1 MAERKWLKNR
11 SELPFNYNIVSQGFL
26 NNLVAKSD
34 SLSSNMFLE
43 TIKGPD
49 TVPDIVSDPEE
60 LKNPTEPYSE
70 DFGMQGLINQY
81 RLQLGNQYSDAAI
94 GQYIKLVNP
103 AQYDA
108 ARNSGYQE
116 VYEDR
121 KDLKP
126 SFTDVWSNTRATS
139 STVELANLKYGVPAI
154 AILQKDKWL
163 WYTGKLSQEEIQEK
177 NWDYDPFNGL
187 TILKSD
193 YDKFFGAD
201 RDIQKAI
208 EKMEYCKIVVEYLQD
223 IVSQLTWR
231 HQTIKNIIEWRR
243 FMAGS

>member
-1 MAERKWLKNR
+1 MNTKLSDIQEMWKKDCKIDDI
-11 SELPFNYNIVSQGFL
+11 ELDASSLQVPVL
-26 NNLVAKSD
+26 HAK
-34 SLSSNMFLE
+34 
-43 TIKGPD
+43 
-49 TVPDIVSDPEE
+49 
-60 LKNPTEPYSE
+60 YSE
-70 DFGMQGLINQY
+70 ILSNQKLIQIRYEN
-81 RLQLGNQYSDAAI
+81 
-94 GQYIKLVNP
+94 KL
-103 AQYDA
+103 
-108 ARNSGYQE
+108 
-116 VYEDR
+116 
-121 KDLKP
+121 KD
-126 SFTDVWSNTRATS
+126 
-139 STVELANLKYGVPAI
+139 
-154 AILQKDKWL
+154 LQKDKWL

-208 EKMEYCKIVVEYLQD
+208 EKLEYCKIVVEYLQD

>member
-1 MAERKWLKNR
+1 MIKNLNTKL
-11 SELPFNYNIVSQGFL
+11 SDIQEMWKKDCLIDDIELDASSLQVPIL
-26 NNLVAKSD
+26 HAK
-34 SLSSNMFLE
+34 
-43 TIKGPD
+43 
-49 TVPDIVSDPEE
+49 
-60 LKNPTEPYSE
+60 YSE
-70 DFGMQGLINQY
+70 ILSNQKLIQIRY
-81 RLQLGNQYSDAAI
+81 EQQL
-94 GQYIKLVNP
+94 K
-103 AQYDA
+103 
-108 ARNSGYQE
+108 
-116 VYEDR
+116 
-121 KDLKP
+121 
-126 SFTDVWSNTRATS
+126 T
-139 STVELANLKYGVPAI
+139 
-154 AILQKDKWL
+154 LQKDKWP
-163 WYTGKLSQEEIQEK
+163 WYTGKLDQNTIQEK

>member
-1 MAERKWLKNR
+1 MIQNLNTKLSDIQEMWKKDCPIDDIELDASSLQVPKLHAKYSEILSNQKLIQIRYENQLKN
-11 SELPFNYNIVSQGFL
+11 
-26 NNLVAKSD
+26 
-34 SLSSNMFLE
+34 
-43 TIKGPD
+43 
-49 TVPDIVSDPEE
+49 
-60 LKNPTEPYSE
+60 
-70 DFGMQGLINQY
+70 
-81 RLQLGNQYSDAAI
+81 
-94 GQYIKLVNP
+94 
-103 AQYDA
+103 
-108 ARNSGYQE
+108 
-116 VYEDR
+116 
-121 KDLKP
+121 
-126 SFTDVWSNTRATS
+126 
-139 STVELANLKYGVPAI
+139 
-154 AILQKDKWL
+154 LQKDKWL

>member
-1 MAERKWLKNR
+1 MIKNLNTKL
-11 SELPFNYNIVSQGFL
+11 SDIQEMWKKDCLIDDIELDASSLQVPIL
-26 NNLVAKSD
+26 HAK
-34 SLSSNMFLE
+34 
-43 TIKGPD
+43 
-49 TVPDIVSDPEE
+49 
-60 LKNPTEPYSE
+60 YSE
-70 DFGMQGLINQY
+70 ILSNQKLIQIRY
-81 RLQLGNQYSDAAI
+81 EQQL
-94 GQYIKLVNP
+94 K
-103 AQYDA
+103 
-108 ARNSGYQE
+108 
-116 VYEDR
+116 
-121 KDLKP
+121 
-126 SFTDVWSNTRATS
+126 T
-139 STVELANLKYGVPAI
+139 
-154 AILQKDKWL
+154 LQKDKWL
-163 WYTGKLSQEEIQEK
+163 WYTGKLDQNTIQEK

>member
-1 MAERKWLKNR
+1 MNTKLSDIQEMWKNDCKIDDI
-11 SELPFNYNIVSQGFL
+11 ELDASSLQVPVL
-26 NNLVAKSD
+26 HAK
-34 SLSSNMFLE
+34 
-43 TIKGPD
+43 
-49 TVPDIVSDPEE
+49 
-60 LKNPTEPYSE
+60 YSE
-70 DFGMQGLINQY
+70 ILSNQKLIQIRYEN
-81 RLQLGNQYSDAAI
+81 
-94 GQYIKLVNP
+94 KL
-103 AQYDA
+103 
-108 ARNSGYQE
+108 
-116 VYEDR
+116 
-121 KDLKP
+121 KD
-126 SFTDVWSNTRATS
+126 
-139 STVELANLKYGVPAI
+139 
-154 AILQKDKWL
+154 LQKDKWL

-208 EKMEYCKIVVEYLQD
+208 EKLEYCKVVVEYLQD

>member
-1 MAERKWLKNR
+1 MNTKLSDIQEMWKKDCKIDDI
-11 SELPFNYNIVSQGFL
+11 ELDASSLQVPVL
-26 NNLVAKSD
+26 HAK
-34 SLSSNMFLE
+34 
-43 TIKGPD
+43 
-49 TVPDIVSDPEE
+49 
-60 LKNPTEPYSE
+60 YSE
-70 DFGMQGLINQY
+70 I
-81 RLQLGNQYSDAAI
+81 
-94 GQYIKLVNP
+94 
-103 AQYDA
+103 
-108 ARNSGYQE
+108 
-116 VYEDR
+116 
-121 KDLKP
+121 
-126 SFTDVWSNTRATS
+126 
-139 STVELANLKYGVPAI
+139 LANQKLIQIRYENQLKD
-154 AILQKDKWL
+154 LQKDKWL

>member
-1 MAERKWLKNR
+1 MNTKLSDIQEMWKKDCQIDDI
-11 SELPFNYNIVSQGFL
+11 ELDASSLQVPIL
-26 NNLVAKSD
+26 HAK
-34 SLSSNMFLE
+34 
-43 TIKGPD
+43 
-49 TVPDIVSDPEE
+49 
-60 LKNPTEPYSE
+60 YSE
-70 DFGMQGLINQY
+70 ILSNQKLIQIRY
-81 RLQLGNQYSDAAI
+81 EQQL
-94 GQYIKLVNP
+94 K
-103 AQYDA
+103 
-108 ARNSGYQE
+108 
-116 VYEDR
+116 
-121 KDLKP
+121 
-126 SFTDVWSNTRATS
+126 T
-139 STVELANLKYGVPAI
+139 
-154 AILQKDKWL
+154 LQKNKWL

-208 EKMEYCKIVVEYLQD
+208 EKMEYCKVVVEYLQD

>member
-1 MAERKWLKNR
+1 MNTKLSDIQEMWKKDCKIDDI
-11 SELPFNYNIVSQGFL
+11 ELDASSLQVPVL
-26 NNLVAKSD
+26 HAK
-34 SLSSNMFLE
+34 
-43 TIKGPD
+43 
-49 TVPDIVSDPEE
+49 
-60 LKNPTEPYSE
+60 YSE
-70 DFGMQGLINQY
+70 I
-81 RLQLGNQYSDAAI
+81 
-94 GQYIKLVNP
+94 
-103 AQYDA
+103 
-108 ARNSGYQE
+108 
-116 VYEDR
+116 
-121 KDLKP
+121 
-126 SFTDVWSNTRATS
+126 
-139 STVELANLKYGVPAI
+139 LANQKLIQIRYENQLKD
-154 AILQKDKWL
+154 LQKDKWL

-201 RDIQKAI
+201 KDIQKAI

>member
-1 MAERKWLKNR
+1 MIKKLNTKLSDIQEMWKKDCLIDDI
-11 SELPFNYNIVSQGFL
+11 ELDASSLQVPIL
-26 NNLVAKSD
+26 HAK
-34 SLSSNMFLE
+34 
-43 TIKGPD
+43 
-49 TVPDIVSDPEE
+49 
-60 LKNPTEPYSE
+60 YSE
-70 DFGMQGLINQY
+70 ILSNQKLIQIRYEN
-81 RLQLGNQYSDAAI
+81 
-94 GQYIKLVNP
+94 KL
-103 AQYDA
+103 
-108 ARNSGYQE
+108 
-116 VYEDR
+116 
-121 KDLKP
+121 KD
-126 SFTDVWSNTRATS
+126 
-139 STVELANLKYGVPAI
+139 
-154 AILQKDKWL
+154 LQKDKWL

-208 EKMEYCKIVVEYLQD
+208 EKLEYCKVVVEYLQD

>member
-1 MAERKWLKNR
+1 MNTKLSDIQEMWKTDCKIDDI
-11 SELPFNYNIVSQGFL
+11 ELDASSLQVPVL
-26 NNLVAKSD
+26 HAK
-34 SLSSNMFLE
+34 
-43 TIKGPD
+43 
-49 TVPDIVSDPEE
+49 
-60 LKNPTEPYSE
+60 YSE
-70 DFGMQGLINQY
+70 ILSNQKLIQIRYEN
-81 RLQLGNQYSDAAI
+81 
-94 GQYIKLVNP
+94 KL
-103 AQYDA
+103 
-108 ARNSGYQE
+108 
-116 VYEDR
+116 
-121 KDLKP
+121 KD
-126 SFTDVWSNTRATS
+126 
-139 STVELANLKYGVPAI
+139 
-154 AILQKDKWL
+154 LQKDKWL

>member
-1 MAERKWLKNR
+1 MNTKLSDIQEMWKKDCQIDDI
-11 SELPFNYNIVSQGFL
+11 ELDASSLQVPIL
-26 NNLVAKSD
+26 HAK
-34 SLSSNMFLE
+34 
-43 TIKGPD
+43 
-49 TVPDIVSDPEE
+49 
-60 LKNPTEPYSE
+60 YSE
-70 DFGMQGLINQY
+70 ILSNQKLIQIRYEN
-81 RLQLGNQYSDAAI
+81 
-94 GQYIKLVNP
+94 KL
-103 AQYDA
+103 
-108 ARNSGYQE
+108 
-116 VYEDR
+116 
-121 KDLKP
+121 KDL
-126 SFTDVWSNTRATS
+126 
-139 STVELANLKYGVPAI
+139 
-154 AILQKDKWL
+154 QKNKWL

>member
-1 MAERKWLKNR
+1 M
-11 SELPFNYNIVSQGFL
+11 
-26 NNLVAKSD
+26 
-34 SLSSNMFLE
+34 
-43 TIKGPD
+43 
-49 TVPDIVSDPEE
+49 
-60 LKNPTEPYSE
+60 
-70 DFGMQGLINQY
+70 
-81 RLQLGNQYSDAAI
+81 
-94 GQYIKLVNP
+94 
-103 AQYDA
+103 
-108 ARNSGYQE
+108 
-116 VYEDR
+116 
-121 KDLKP
+121 
-126 SFTDVWSNTRATS
+126 
-139 STVELANLKYGVPAI
+139 
-154 AILQKDKWL
+154 
-163 WYTGKLSQEEIQEK
+163 LSQEEIQEK